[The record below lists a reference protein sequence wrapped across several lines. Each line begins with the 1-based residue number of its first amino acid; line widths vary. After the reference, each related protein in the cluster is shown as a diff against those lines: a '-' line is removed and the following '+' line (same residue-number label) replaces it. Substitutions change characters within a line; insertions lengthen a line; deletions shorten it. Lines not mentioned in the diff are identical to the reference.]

1 MLVLFVLGLIMCRG
15 RWERDGAGNRVR
27 EVVCWSLDRQKNVW
41 RKDLLAIVIVIQ
53 NVTFG
58 HCALRLFLSCANI
71 IVLNYSP
78 NSSVPALHPS
88 LVA

>member
-1 MLVLFVLGLIMCRG
+1 M
-15 RWERDGAGNRVR
+15 R

-41 RKDLLAIVIVIQ
+41 RKVLLVTVILIQ

-58 HCALRLFLSCANI
+58 HRTLRLFLTCANI
-71 IVLNYSP
+71 IVLNYSL